1 MVLVGHRLTHII
13 QELCENTQCD
23 CRSDAIKL
31 QELSSIAQM
40 VPPYCSLPTH
50 SGGHFVP
57 VGLNAGAS
65 GCSQPKICFPD
76 SSPQPFSCPAEP
88 PGRDHGVCRLLL
100 HCHPRPH
107 RQHVAAAWGQ
117 GTCCNA
123 CTSSQ
128 SSAPAGCR
136 VQWSDGWLMMGARKA
151 SPKEDMGNDRRQK
164 CIWLRCGA
172 QVGSDT
178 PGEQRARWERRRGIL
193 NMESGPGTHHA
204 AHAPAH
210 ACWGIRLQ
218 H

>member
-31 QELSSIAQM
+31 QELSSVAQM

-107 RQHVAAAWGQ
+107 RQHVAAAWGR
-117 GTCCNA
+117 GRAATP
-123 CTSSQ
+123 
-128 SSAPAGCR
+128 APAARAQRLLGAGCSGR
-136 VQWSDGWLMMGARKA
+136 MDG
-151 SPKEDMGNDRRQK
+151 
-164 CIWLRCGA
+164 
-172 QVGSDT
+172 
-178 PGEQRARWERRRGIL
+178 
-193 NMESGPGTHHA
+193 
-204 AHAPAH
+204 
-210 ACWGIRLQ
+210 
-218 H
+218 